1 MLAETLSDIFQRG
14 LEFAYDCEQ
23 HLIKTL
29 PKFIESVRS
38 QELKAAFERQLEES
52 KQQLTRLDE
61 VFASLN
67 RAAATENNRSVESIL
82 AEGEKLI
89 KHIDASPLRDAA
101 LIITG
106 NLVQHNEIA
115 LYGSLTALAKV
126 LGFEQCGGI
135 AGEVAERGEGDR
147 SRVDR
152 HRGEGESGSGGI
164 PEQTPRLRDH
174 LNVRP

>member
-89 KHIDASPLRDAA
+89 KHIDPSPLRDAA

-126 LGFEQCGGI
+126 LGFGSAAGLLEKSLNEAKATDQELIDI
-135 AGEVAERGEGDR
+135 AV
-147 SRVDR
+147 
-152 HRGEGESGSGGI
+152 
-164 PEQTPRLRDH
+164 
-174 LNVRP
+174 NVNQEAVGFQNKPHGFVII

>member
-29 PKFIESVRS
+29 PKFVESVRS
-38 QELKAAFERQLEES
+38 PDLKAAFERQAEES

-67 RAAATENNRSVESIL
+67 RAAATENNRSIESIL

-89 KHIDASPLRDAA
+89 KHIDSSPLRDAA

-126 LGFEQCGGI
+126 LGFESAAGLLEKSLNEAKATDQELIDI
-135 AGEVAERGEGDR
+135 AVKVNQEAVGFQNKPHGFV
-147 SRVDR
+147 
-152 HRGEGESGSGGI
+152 I
-164 PEQTPRLRDH
+164 I
-174 LNVRP
+174 